1 MMICKVTGDSESDR
15 DLKSDVVSE
24 SETNMEEERE
34 EEEESGSVL
43 TQVALWILA
52 AVYTSWLFL
61 LPYAPVR
68 LSLSLSLSLSF
79 SLSLSQRVCRRWG

>member
-1 MMICKVTGDSESDR
+1 MTICKVTGDSESDR
-15 DLKSDVVSE
+15 DLESDVVSE

-34 EEEESGSVL
+34 EEGESESVV

-61 LPYAPVR
+61 
-68 LSLSLSLSLSF
+68 
-79 SLSLSQRVCRRWG
+79 